1 MPDITVEEFAQDVGV
16 SVKRIQEQLVEAGLS
31 NKNAED
37 VISDVE
43 KSKLLSFL
51 RKKHGKDSGDG
62 PRKITLRRKT
72 ISELKVPVA
81 SQGRAKPRSKTVSI
95 EFRKRRTY
103 AKRSD
108 LTDTAKEEKKVK
120 ASEEK
125 IQEPEIES
133 SEAKNDEL
141 PIKKEVADNKPERVV
156 DVVQKPEENETI
168 NQENLLQGKNEVK
181 SMPIQNLPESEVKKV
196 TTKDKKKKKEQVHH
210 KREELHVTSKTSGK
224 RRKKTYIKP
233 VIPQQKN
240 KQHGFEKPTA
250 PIVREVEIP
259 ENISVSELGQRM
271 SVKGSEVVK
280 ILMGLGTMTTI
291 NQIIDQETAI
301 LVVEEIGHN
310 GIALK
315 EENIEEDLANLIQY
329 KDKPKTRP
337 AVITVMG
344 HVDHGKTTLLDFIRK
359 TKVVDGEAG
368 GITQHIGAYEVE
380 TSKGK
385 LTFIDTP
392 GHAAFSSMR
401 ARGANTTD
409 IVVLVVAANDGIK
422 PQTEEA
428 INHAKAADVSIV
440 VAINKIDLDGADPDK
455 VKGDLAALDL
465 TPDDWGGNTQMVPVS
480 AIKGDGIEDLLE
492 RIALE
497 AEILEL
503 KANYEGAAQGVVIES
518 ELDKFKGS
526 VSTFLIQNGTLK
538 VGDLVVSG
546 NAMGKIKSIVNSDGN
561 KIKQAGPSAAVEV
574 LGLNS
579 VPTAGD
585 QFQVVKN
592 DKQAREISEYRTS
605 KEKEKKLLKQK
616 DESVGDLF
624 ETLGQET
631 KKVLNVI
638 VKTDVG
644 GTCEAVVAALHD
656 LGNDKAKVKLVSSG
670 VGGISESD
678 ANLAVAVESII
689 LGFNVRADNA
699 AKKII
704 EEENIPLSYHSI
716 IYELLDDVKA
726 RMSGLLDPIIKEEIL
741 GTSEVLEVFNS
752 PKFGQVAGCNVI
764 EGNVLRNKPVRVLRD
779 DIVIFEGEL
788 NSLRR
793 FKEDVNEVKN
803 GNECGMG
810 IKNYKDIKPGD
821 KIEVFDRKEEAQQ
834 I

>member
-1 MPDITVEEFAQDVGV
+1 LAITVKDFAKTLKISDKALIERMQKAGLNHSSESDEVTASDKQALLRFLKGTKAQSKSIKSESGVTVTSKGKSASSLESKKSYSDNIEAKRAAASEQLKEQQTKREEQLKAASKQ
-16 SVKRIQEQLVEAGLS
+16 KQEQR
-31 NKNAED
+31 NK
-37 VISDVE
+37 
-43 KSKLLSFL
+43 F
-51 RKKHGKDSGDG
+51 
-62 PRKITLRRKT
+62 
-72 ISELKVPVA
+72 
-81 SQGRAKPRSKTVSI
+81 AK
-95 EFRKRRTY
+95 
-103 AKRSD
+103 
-108 LTDTAKEEKKVK
+108 
-120 ASEEK
+120 
-125 IQEPEIES
+125 
-133 SEAKNDEL
+133 
-141 PIKKEVADNKPERVV
+141 
-156 DVVQKPEENETI
+156 
-168 NQENLLQGKNEVK
+168 KNEVK
-181 SMPIQNLPESEVKKV
+181 QNPNPIDVKDQLSSAVNAYKRKEGTNFEDSKHQFEAPKEFIKKDIEVPS
-196 TTKDKKKKKEQVHH
+196 TIQVG
-210 KREELHVTSKTSGK
+210 ELAKLMA
-224 RRKKTYIKP
+224 I
-233 VIPQQKN
+233 
-240 KQHGFEKPTA
+240 
-250 PIVREVEIP
+250 
-259 ENISVSELGQRM
+259 
-271 SVKGSEVVK
+271 KGSEVVK
-280 ILMGLGTMTTI
+280 NLMSLGVIATL
-291 NQIIDQETAI
+291 NDFIDQETAI

-310 GIALK
+310 GIAIQ
-315 EENIEEDLANLIQY
+315 EENLEEDLANLIQY
-329 KDKPKTRP
+329 SDEPKTRP

-428 INHAKAADVSIV
+428 INHAKAAGVSIV
-440 VAINKIDLDGADPDK
+440 VAINKIDLDGADPEK
-455 VKGDLAALDL
+455 VKGDLAAKDL
-465 TPDDWGGNTQMVPVS
+465 TPDDWGGNIQMVPVS
-480 AIKGDGIEDLLE
+480 ALKGDGVDDLLE

-503 KANYEGAAQGVVIES
+503 KAHYQGAAQGVVIES
-518 ELDKFKGS
+518 ELDKFRGS

-546 NAMGKIKSIVNSDGN
+546 NAVGKIKSIVDSDGN
-561 KIKQAGPSAAVEV
+561 KIKEAGPSAAVEV

-579 VPTAGD
+579 VPSAGD
-585 QFQVVKN
+585 KFQVVKN
-592 DKQAREISEYRTS
+592 DKQAREISEYRTT

-616 DESVGDLF
+616 DESAGDLF
-624 ETLGQET
+624 ETLGQES

-644 GTCEAVVAALHD
+644 GTCEAILAALND
-656 LGNDKAKVKLVSSG
+656 LGTEKAKVKIVSSG

-689 LGFNVRADNA
+689 LGFNVRADNS

-704 EEENIPLSYHSI
+704 EEEAIPLSYHSI

-726 RMSGLLDPIIKEEIL
+726 RMSGLLDPIIKEEIV
-741 GTSEVLEVFNS
+741 GTAEVLEVFNS

-793 FKEDVNEVKN
+793 FKEDVNEVKS

-821 KIEVFDRKEEAQQ
+821 KIEVFDRKEEAQT

>member
-1 MPDITVEEFAQDVGV
+1 MAITVKDFAKTLKISDKALIERMQKAGLNHSSESDEVTASDKQALLRFLKGTKAQSKSIKSESGVTVTSKGKSASSLASKKSYSDNIEAKRAAASEQLKEQQTKREEQLKAASKQ
-16 SVKRIQEQLVEAGLS
+16 KQEQR
-31 NKNAED
+31 NK
-37 VISDVE
+37 
-43 KSKLLSFL
+43 F
-51 RKKHGKDSGDG
+51 
-62 PRKITLRRKT
+62 
-72 ISELKVPVA
+72 
-81 SQGRAKPRSKTVSI
+81 AK
-95 EFRKRRTY
+95 
-103 AKRSD
+103 
-108 LTDTAKEEKKVK
+108 
-120 ASEEK
+120 
-125 IQEPEIES
+125 
-133 SEAKNDEL
+133 
-141 PIKKEVADNKPERVV
+141 
-156 DVVQKPEENETI
+156 
-168 NQENLLQGKNEVK
+168 KNEVK
-181 SMPIQNLPESEVKKV
+181 QNPNPIDVKDQLSSAVNAYKRKEGTNFKDSKHQFEAPKEFIKKDIEVPS
-196 TTKDKKKKKEQVHH
+196 TIQVG
-210 KREELHVTSKTSGK
+210 ELAKLM
-224 RRKKTYIKP
+224 
-233 VIPQQKN
+233 
-240 KQHGFEKPTA
+240 A
-250 PIVREVEIP
+250 
-259 ENISVSELGQRM
+259 
-271 SVKGSEVVK
+271 VKGSEVVK
-280 ILMGLGTMTTI
+280 NLMSLGVIATL
-291 NQIIDQETAI
+291 NDFIDQETAI

-310 GIALK
+310 GIAIQ
-315 EENIEEDLANLIQY
+315 EENLEEDLANLIQY
-329 KDKPKTRP
+329 SDEPKTRP

-428 INHAKAADVSIV
+428 INHAKAAGVSIV
-440 VAINKIDLDGADPDK
+440 VAINKIDLDGADPEK
-455 VKGDLAALDL
+455 VKGDLAAKDL
-465 TPDDWGGNTQMVPVS
+465 TPDDWGGNIQMVPVS
-480 AIKGDGIEDLLE
+480 ALKGDGVDDLLE

-503 KANYEGAAQGVVIES
+503 KAHYQGAAQGVVIES
-518 ELDKFKGS
+518 ELDKFRGS

-546 NAMGKIKSIVNSDGN
+546 NAVGKIKSIVDSDGN

-579 VPTAGD
+579 VPSAGD
-585 QFQVVKN
+585 KFQVVKN
-592 DKQAREISEYRTS
+592 DKQAREISEYRTT

-616 DESVGDLF
+616 DESAGDLF
-624 ETLGQET
+624 ETLGQES

-644 GTCEAVVAALHD
+644 GTCEAILAALND
-656 LGNDKAKVKLVSSG
+656 LGTEKAKVKIVSSG

-689 LGFNVRADNA
+689 LGFNVRADNS

-704 EEENIPLSYHSI
+704 EEEAIPLSYHSI

-726 RMSGLLDPIIKEEIL
+726 RMSGLLDPIIKEEIV
-741 GTSEVLEVFNS
+741 GTAEVLEVFNS

-793 FKEDVNEVKN
+793 FKEDVNEVKS

-821 KIEVFDRKEEAQQ
+821 KIEVFDRKEEAQT

>member
-1 MPDITVEEFAQDVGV
+1 MSLTVKDFAKTLKISDKALLDRMQN
-16 SVKRIQEQLVEAGLS
+16 AGLS
-31 NKNAED
+31 HSKSSDEITASDKQALLKSLKGSKASSKSVTSESGVTVTSKGKASSTQTSGKSYSDNIEAKRAQASEQLKEQQVKREEQLKVAKQNQEQKKKQARNAKSSINKNPID
-37 VISDVE
+37 VKDQ
-43 KSKLLSFL
+43 LS
-51 RKKHGKDSGDG
+51 SA
-62 PRKITLRRKT
+62 
-72 ISELKVPVA
+72 VNA
-81 SQGRAKPRSKTVSI
+81 
-95 EFRKRRTY
+95 Y
-103 AKRSD
+103 
-108 LTDTAKEEKKVK
+108 
-120 ASEEK
+120 
-125 IQEPEIES
+125 
-133 SEAKNDEL
+133 
-141 PIKKEVADNKPERVV
+141 
-156 DVVQKPEENETI
+156 
-168 NQENLLQGKNEVK
+168 
-181 SMPIQNLPESEVKKV
+181 
-196 TTKDKKKKKEQVHH
+196 KKKEGAAIEEKHQFEVPSEFIKKDVEVPETIQVG
-210 KREELHVTSKTSGK
+210 ELAKLM
-224 RRKKTYIKP
+224 
-233 VIPQQKN
+233 
-240 KQHGFEKPTA
+240 A
-250 PIVREVEIP
+250 
-259 ENISVSELGQRM
+259 
-271 SVKGSEVVK
+271 VKGGEVVK
-280 ILMGLGTMTTI
+280 NLMSLGVVATI
-291 NQIIDQETAI
+291 NDVIDQETAI
-301 LVVEEIGHN
+301 LVVEEIGHS
-310 GIALK
+310 GIAIQQ
-315 EENIEEDLANLIQY
+315 ENIEDDLANLIQY
-329 KDKPKTRP
+329 EGKPKTRP

-428 INHAKAADVSIV
+428 INHAKAANVSIV
-440 VAINKIDLDGADPDK
+440 VAINKIDLDGADIDK
-455 VKGDLAALDL
+455 VKGDLAAKDL
-465 TPDDWGGNTQMVPVS
+465 TPEDWGGNIQMVPIS
-480 AIKGDGIEDLLE
+480 ALKGDGIDDLLE

-503 KANYEGAAQGVVIES
+503 KAYHEGPAQGVVIES
-518 ELDKFKGS
+518 ELDKFRGS
-526 VSTFLIQNGTLK
+526 VSTFLLQNGNLK

-546 NAMGKIKSIVNSDGN
+546 NALGKIKSIVDSDGN
-561 KIKQAGPSAAVEV
+561 KIKSALPSAAVEV

-579 VPTAGD
+579 VPNAGD
-585 QFQVVKN
+585 QFLVVKN
-592 DKQAREISEYRTS
+592 EKQAREISEYRVS

-616 DESVGDLF
+616 DESAGDLF
-624 ETLGQET
+624 ETLGQNL

-638 VKTDVG
+638 IKTDVG
-644 GTCEAVVAALHD
+644 GTCEAIIGALND
-656 LGNDKAKVKLVSSG
+656 LDSEKAKVKIVSSG

-678 ANLAVAVESII
+678 ANLAVAVDSII
-689 LGFNVRADNA
+689 IGFNVRADNT

-704 EEENIPLSYHSI
+704 ESESVPLSYHSI
-716 IYELLDDVKA
+716 IYELIDDVKA
-726 RMSGLLDPIIKEEIL
+726 RMSGLLDPIIKEEIV
-741 GTSEVLEVFNS
+741 GTAEVLEVFNS

-821 KIEVFDRKEEAQQ
+821 KIEVFDRKEEAQE

>member
-1 MPDITVEEFAQDVGV
+1 MAITVKDFAKTLKISDKALIDRMQ
-16 SVKRIQEQLVEAGLS
+16 KAGLS
-31 NKNAED
+31 HSSE
-37 VISDVE
+37 SDEVTASDKQALLRFLKGTKTQSQSI
-43 KSKLLSFL
+43 KS
-51 RKKHGKDSGDG
+51 DSGVTVTSKG
-62 PRKITLRRKT
+62 KSSLST
-72 ISELKVPVA
+72 A
-81 SQGRAKPRSKTVSI
+81 SKKSYSDNI
-95 EFRKRRTY
+95 E
-103 AKRSD
+103 AKR
-108 LTDTAKEEKKVK
+108 AA
-120 ASEEK
+120 ASE
-125 IQEPEIES
+125 Q
-133 SEAKNDEL
+133 L
-141 PIKKEVADNKPERVV
+141 
-156 DVVQKPEENETI
+156 
-168 NQENLLQGKNEVK
+168 
-181 SMPIQNLPESEVKKV
+181 
-196 TTKDKKKKKEQVHH
+196 KEQQT
-210 KREELHVTSKTSGK
+210 KREEQLKAATKQK
-224 RRKKTYIKP
+224 
-233 VIPQQKN
+233 QEQKN
-240 KQHGFEKPTA
+240 KFAKKVEVKQDLKSVDVKDQLSSAVSAYKRKEGANFEDSKHQFEA
-250 PIVREVEIP
+250 PKEFIKKDIEVPSTIQ
-259 ENISVSELGQRM
+259 VGELAKSM
-271 SVKGSEVVK
+271 AVKGGEVVK
-280 ILMGLGTMTTI
+280 NLMSLGVIATL
-291 NQIIDQETAI
+291 NDFLDQETAI

-310 GIALK
+310 GVAVQ
-315 EENIEEDLANLIQY
+315 EENLEEDLANLIQY
-329 KDKPKTRP
+329 NDEPKIRP

-368 GITQHIGAYEVE
+368 GITQHIGAYEVD

-428 INHAKAADVSIV
+428 INHAKAAGVSIV
-440 VAINKIDLDGADPDK
+440 VAINKMDLDGADPEK
-455 VKGDLAALDL
+455 VKGDLAAKDL
-465 TPDDWGGNTQMVPVS
+465 TPDDWGGNIQMVPVS
-480 AIKGDGIEDLLE
+480 ALKGDGVDDLLE

-503 KANYEGAAQGVVIES
+503 KAHHEGAAQGVIIES
-518 ELDKFKGS
+518 ELDKFRGS

-546 NAMGKIKSIVNSDGN
+546 NAIGKIKSIVNSDGN

-585 QFQVVKN
+585 KFQVVKN
-592 DKQAREISEYRTS
+592 DKQAREISEYRTT

-616 DESVGDLF
+616 DESAGDLF
-624 ETLGQET
+624 ETLGQES

-644 GTCEAVVAALHD
+644 GTCEAILAALND
-656 LGNDKAKVKLVSSG
+656 LGNEKAKVKIVSSG

-689 LGFNVRADNA
+689 LGFNVRADNS

-704 EEENIPLSYHSI
+704 EEEAIPLSYHSI

-726 RMSGLLDPIIKEEIL
+726 RMSGLLDPIIKEEIV
-741 GTSEVLEVFNS
+741 GTAEVLEVFNS

-821 KIEVFDRKEEAQQ
+821 KIEVFDRKEEAQT

>member
-1 MPDITVEEFAQDVGV
+1 MAITVKDFAKTLKISDKALIERMQ
-16 SVKRIQEQLVEAGLS
+16 KAGLS
-31 NKNAED
+31 HSKESDEITASDKQALLKFLKGTKTQSKSVKSESGVTVTSKGKSSSAISTNKSY
-37 VISDVE
+37 SDN
-43 KSKLLSFL
+43 
-51 RKKHGKDSGDG
+51 
-62 PRKITLRRKT
+62 
-72 ISELKVPVA
+72 
-81 SQGRAKPRSKTVSI
+81 I
-95 EFRKRRTY
+95 E
-103 AKRSD
+103 AKR
-108 LTDTAKEEKKVK
+108 AA
-120 ASEEK
+120 ASE
-125 IQEPEIES
+125 Q
-133 SEAKNDEL
+133 L
-141 PIKKEVADNKPERVV
+141 
-156 DVVQKPEENETI
+156 
-168 NQENLLQGKNEVK
+168 
-181 SMPIQNLPESEVKKV
+181 
-196 TTKDKKKKKEQVHH
+196 KEQQT
-210 KREELHVTSKTSGK
+210 KREEQLKAATKQKQEQRNKFVKKNEEKQNVQPINVKDQLSSAVNAYKRKEGSKFEDSQHQFEAPK
-224 RRKKTYIKP
+224 ELIKKDI
-233 VIPQQKN
+233 
-240 KQHGFEKPTA
+240 
-250 PIVREVEIP
+250 EIP
-259 ENISVSELGQRM
+259 SNIQVGELAKLM
-271 SVKGSEVVK
+271 AVKGGEVVK
-280 ILMGLGTMTTI
+280 NLMGLGVIATL
-291 NQIIDQETAI
+291 NDIIDQETAI

-310 GIALK
+310 GVAIE
-315 EENIEEDLANLIQY
+315 EENLEEDLANLIQY
-329 KDKPKTRP
+329 KDEPKSRP

-428 INHAKAADVSIV
+428 INHAKAAGVSIV
-440 VAINKIDLDGADPDK
+440 VAINKIDLDGADPEK
-455 VKGDLAALDL
+455 VKGDLAAKDL

-480 AIKGDGIEDLLE
+480 ALKGDGVDELLE

-503 KANYEGAAQGVVIES
+503 KAHYEGAAQGVVIES
-518 ELDKFKGS
+518 QLDKFRGS

-546 NAMGKIKSIVNSDGN
+546 NSMGKIKSIVNSDGD
-561 KIKQAGPSAAVEV
+561 KIKQAGPSAAIEV

-592 DKQAREISEYRTS
+592 DKQAREIAEYRST

-624 ETLGQET
+624 ETLGQEA

-638 VKTDVG
+638 IKTDVG
-644 GTCEAVVAALHD
+644 GTCEAIIAALHD
-656 LGNDKAKVKLVSSG
+656 LGNEKAKVKIVSSG

-704 EEENIPLSYHSI
+704 EDEVIPLSYHSI

-726 RMSGLLDPIIKEEIL
+726 RMSGMLDPIIKEEIV
-741 GTSEVLEVFNS
+741 GTAEVLEVFNS

-810 IKNYKDIKPGD
+810 IKNYKDIKAGD
-821 KIEVFDRKEEAQQ
+821 KIEVFDRKEEAQT

>member
-1 MPDITVEEFAQDVGV
+1 MAITVKDFAKTLKISD
-16 SVKRIQEQLVEAGLS
+16 KALVDRMQKAGLS
-31 NKNAED
+31 HSKASDEITASDKQALLKFLKGTKTQSKSVKSESGVTVTSKGKSSSAISTNKSY
-37 VISDVE
+37 SDN
-43 KSKLLSFL
+43 
-51 RKKHGKDSGDG
+51 
-62 PRKITLRRKT
+62 
-72 ISELKVPVA
+72 
-81 SQGRAKPRSKTVSI
+81 I
-95 EFRKRRTY
+95 E
-103 AKRSD
+103 AKR
-108 LTDTAKEEKKVK
+108 AA
-120 ASEEK
+120 ASE
-125 IQEPEIES
+125 Q
-133 SEAKNDEL
+133 L
-141 PIKKEVADNKPERVV
+141 
-156 DVVQKPEENETI
+156 
-168 NQENLLQGKNEVK
+168 
-181 SMPIQNLPESEVKKV
+181 
-196 TTKDKKKKKEQVHH
+196 KEQQT
-210 KREELHVTSKTSGK
+210 KREEQLKAATKQKQEQRNKFAKKNEEKQNTQPVNVKDQLSSAVSAYK
-224 RRKKTYIKP
+224 RKEGSNFEDSQHQFEAPKELIKKDI
-233 VIPQQKN
+233 
-240 KQHGFEKPTA
+240 
-250 PIVREVEIP
+250 EIP
-259 ENISVSELGQRM
+259 SNIQVGELAKLM
-271 SVKGSEVVK
+271 AVKGGEVVK
-280 ILMGLGTMTTI
+280 NLMSLGVIATL
-291 NQIIDQETAI
+291 NDFIDQETAI

-310 GIALK
+310 GIAI
-315 EENIEEDLANLIQY
+315 EEEDLEEDLANLIQY
-329 KDKPKTRP
+329 KDEPKLRP

-428 INHAKAADVSIV
+428 INHAKAAGVSIV
-440 VAINKIDLDGADPDK
+440 VAINKIDLDGADAEK
-455 VKGDLAALDL
+455 VKGDLAAKDL

-480 AIKGDGIEDLLE
+480 ALKGDGVDDLIE

-503 KANYEGAAQGVVIES
+503 KAHYDGAAQGVVIES
-518 ELDKFKGS
+518 ELDKFRGA

-546 NAMGKIKSIVNSDGN
+546 NAMGKIKSIVNSDGD
-561 KIKQAGPSAAVEV
+561 KIKQAGPSAAIEV

-592 DKQAREISEYRTS
+592 DKQAREIAEYRST

-624 ETLGQET
+624 ETLGQEA

-644 GTCEAVVAALHD
+644 GTCEAILAALHD
-656 LGNDKAKVKLVSSG
+656 LGNEKAKVKIVSSG

-704 EEENIPLSYHSI
+704 EDEAIPLSYHSI

-726 RMSGLLDPIIKEEIL
+726 RMSGLLDPIIKEEIV
-741 GTSEVLEVFNS
+741 GTAEVLEVFNS

-803 GNECGMG
+803 VHECGMG
-810 IKNYKDIKPGD
+810 IKNYKDIKVGD
-821 KIEVFDRKEEAQQ
+821 KIEVFDRKEEAQT